1 MMLTGSDEG
10 VAWAVSNNY
19 TKLRTEGCV
28 QGERAKLFTGGYFS

>member
-28 QGERAKLFTGGYFS
+28 RGTRVQLFTGVYFS